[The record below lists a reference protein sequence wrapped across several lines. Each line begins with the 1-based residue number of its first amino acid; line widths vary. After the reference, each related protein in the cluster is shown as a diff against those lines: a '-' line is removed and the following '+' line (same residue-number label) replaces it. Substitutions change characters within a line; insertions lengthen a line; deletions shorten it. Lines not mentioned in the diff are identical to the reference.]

1 MAKVEIDRYL
11 ACGCWHEA
19 VFEAGDLEEL
29 QAHICEHH
37 MVTLR
42 GYLDALG
49 IDNAPEGQYSL
60 TFQTQVDH
68 KVPT

>member
-11 ACGCWHEA
+11 ACGCWHESA
-19 VFEAGDLEEL
+19 YEGGVLEEL

-37 MVTLR
+37 MVELR
-42 GYLDALG
+42 GYLDSLG
-49 IDNAPEGQYSL
+49 LDKNPEGQYTL
-60 TFQTQVDH
+60 TFETQVDH